1 MYAVGCVLFVLHL
14 KSSSLDFIIIIIIII
29 IVITLFP
36 QIRKAPFF
44 L

>member
-29 IVITLFP
+29 VITLFP